1 MGTDTIVVRIRENL
15 EYDESFAEDYEP
27 DWRQVMWWS
36 NKVSFVEGT
45 KETDT
50 KCTVRIAEKQLTHS
64 ILVQSLTPDVC
75 NPKALERCSNVNN
88 IEFID
93 TVKKTLRL
101 TRLLSF
107 S

>member
-1 MGTDTIVVRIRENL
+1 VGPDNVILRIRENL
-15 EYDESFAEDYEP
+15 EYDESFAEDYEL

-45 KETDT
+45 RDTDAAQ
-50 KCTVRIAEKQLTHS
+50 KVRLAENQLTHS
-64 ILVQSLTPDVC
+64 ILVQALVPEVC
-75 NPKALERCSNVNN
+75 SPKAKERCTSVSN

-101 TRLLSF
+101 LRLLSF